1 MPIIRTAKKSDLADA
16 EYICIQTAD
25 EILRKTEKRAKIT
38 ALMFSTYYIDEETE
52 HCFVLEDDGRVVGY
66 ILCAPSAKRFAKRYR
81 KDNLKK
87 IAHLSKLWAFIAFF
101 GPVKYSL
108 LKGKYPAHLHID
120 ILEEYQSAGYGKQL
134 MSTLLEHLKQNNIK
148 GVMLSCSSS
157 NARAIAFYKKF
168 GFKKIISAFGG
179 TLMGKEL

>member
-1 MPIIRTAKKSDLADA
+1 MPTIRTARKTDLADA

-38 ALMFSTYYIDEETE
+38 ALMFSTYYINEETE
-52 HCFVLEDDGRVVGY
+52 HCFVLEDKGKVVGY
-66 ILCAPSAKRFAKRYR
+66 ILCAPSAKRFAKLYR

-87 IAHLSKLWAFIAFF
+87 ISDLSALWAFIAFF

-134 MSTLLEHLKQNNIK
+134 MSTLLKHLKKSNIK
-148 GVMLSCSSS
+148 GVMLSCSANNS
-157 NARAIAFYKKF
+157 RAIAFYKKF
-168 GFKKIISAFGG
+168 GFKKIVTAFGG